1 MHITEEK
8 NNNFTNNFTR
18 RFTIEGFKEQKMPKQ
33 KKQIATLEDTGLL
46 DEWIA
51 MTERVE
57 ELEHENVQMT
67 GVIGYLEFQ
76 LQQTKEA
83 NENRP

>member
-1 MHITEEK
+1 MSKIKSIKKAKSLNLE
-8 NNNFTNNFTR
+8 N
-18 RFTIEGFKEQKMPKQ
+18 KELQ
-33 KKQIATLEDTGLL
+33 E
-46 DEWIA
+46 EWIA

-76 LQQTKEA
+76 LQQMKGR
-83 NENRP
+83 ENSD

>member
-1 MHITEEK
+1 MAKIK
-8 NNNFTNNFTR
+8 S
-18 RFTIEGFKEQKMPKQ
+18 I
-33 KKQIATLEDTGLL
+33 KKAKSLTLENKELQN
-46 DEWIA
+46 EWIA

-76 LQQTKEA
+76 LQQMRGREHSD
-83 NENRP
+83 

>member
-1 MHITEEK
+1 MSKIKSIKKAKSLNLE
-8 NNNFTNNFTR
+8 N
-18 RFTIEGFKEQKMPKQ
+18 KELQ
-33 KKQIATLEDTGLL
+33 E
-46 DEWIA
+46 EWIA

>member
-1 MHITEEK
+1 MAKIK
-8 NNNFTNNFTR
+8 S
-18 RFTIEGFKEQKMPKQ
+18 I
-33 KKQIATLEDTGLL
+33 KKAKSLTLENKELQN
-46 DEWIA
+46 EWIA

-76 LQQTKEA
+76 LQQMKGREHSD
-83 NENRP
+83 